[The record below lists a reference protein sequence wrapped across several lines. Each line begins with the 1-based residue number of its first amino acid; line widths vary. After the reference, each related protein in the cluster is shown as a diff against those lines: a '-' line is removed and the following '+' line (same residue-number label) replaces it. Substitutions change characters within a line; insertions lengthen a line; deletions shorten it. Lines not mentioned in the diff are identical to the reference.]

1 MDTLLFGQFVETIP
15 LKSLLSLLVCQ
26 SCLDVCGE
34 PFFELWN
41 GDLVVI
47 HSFELFGQLN
57 GLVE

>member
-1 MDTLLFGQFVETIP
+1 MDTFLFSQFVETIP
-15 LKSLLSLLVCQ
+15 LKSLLSLLVGQ

-47 HSFELFGQLN
+47 HGFELFG
-57 GLVE
+57 